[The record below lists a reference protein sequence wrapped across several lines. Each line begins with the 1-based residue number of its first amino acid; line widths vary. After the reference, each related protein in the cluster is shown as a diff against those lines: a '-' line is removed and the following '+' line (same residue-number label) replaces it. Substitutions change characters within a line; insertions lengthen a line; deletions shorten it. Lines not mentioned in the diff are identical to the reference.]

1 MALSLTTA
9 QLAAF
14 DGSDPSVALYIAV
27 RGVIY
32 DVSPGRSFYGPGVC
46 RATE

>member
-1 MALSLTTA
+1 MAMSLTAA

-14 DGSDPSVALYIAV
+14 DGSDPSVPLYIAV

-46 RATE
+46 RAAQ